1 MHVNRAK
8 RSKDVYP
15 RDPFTPPRTA
25 ASLPLC
31 LPKNVPGERPKLLE
45 TLESLPCPSQPG
57 LGSRCLSLQLF
68 SFLIRSSKEQQ
79 IWERQAGET
88 KLAGSLLLAGLR
100 ACGALPP
107 LAAHLGRM
115 AFGFRRHQ
123 LQGDSAPVG
132 RKATSGPEQ
141 GDGQSCSS

>member
-8 RSKDVYP
+8 RSKGVYP

-25 ASLPLC
+25 PSLPLC
-31 LPKNVPGERPKLLE
+31 LPKNVPGGRPKLLE

-79 IWERQAGET
+79 IWERQAEET

-100 ACGALPP
+100 ACAAASRCSSGKEAVWVP
-107 LAAHLGRM
+107 LASTPGRLSSSWREGH
-115 AFGFRRHQ
+115 FGARAGGWAK
-123 LQGDSAPVG
+123 LL
-132 RKATSGPEQ
+132 
-141 GDGQSCSS
+141 